1 MKTKYS
7 RLGNSAVSIILAV
20 LMVISST
27 IVGSSSTVDK
37 IAADTP
43 DTVSQTVAEPETN
56 VSEENKP
63 SADSAVETSNSEIAF
78 ENAEHISKNESEVS
92 TPKIAN
98 RDKMLPEKSGDRQKI
113 YLLGSNFSTES
124 VSTMTSH
131 WEASGRVEMDYDDSC
146 SCYYKDVYLGY
157 QSLFRFSS
165 TDNTWNAN
173 IGPSADKEH
182 IRLKDRNNKAT
193 TDNGKKE
200 YNWYFLSDGSAAGR
214 DTKYRIVYD
223 MTNSKVW
230 VTNIA
235 TRIIGGEISSSSD
248 SALISWN
255 TSNTIG
261 FVESTYNDYQAS
273 IYINRESSLPLSDLG
288 FQLFNQYET
297 HDTGFD
303 RRYYGPGGTMNVWS
317 SSSDELNFL
326 VNNISYNTTFGSGV
340 TTGSYVMHYNP
351 TNAHVWL
358 TRAAATYN
366 INANTPENGTVS
378 VPSKALS
385 GSSVSVTLTPNSGYT
400 SVLLVKN
407 HSDSSVYAKFVGNN
421 SPSFTMPAYEVDVEA
436 TFVQTTN
443 YTVTP
448 AAGTGGSVTPS
459 AAQTVQT
466 GNSQTITA
474 TPTSDD
480 YLFSAWTISGTE
492 NEDYVIAS
500 GSSLTASPI
509 TVYPLSDITVTA
521 SFTENRGSAYTNT
534 QFIYGTNDDVASF
547 TNHGITIYKRV
558 ATASDITNIGESNYY
573 KIKGS
578 DSTTRYSYYVDIDT
592 SSTKQIYFQT
602 GENGDYKNI
611 ATKTGWDDGI
621 AAFSVTTS
629 DSSLVTVEQKNRG
642 RNDDGTYTEYYFGRL
657 SVGSSVTKVRIYLGR
672 RDDGNNKGPDG
683 THFHVVPL
691 TTTSAAEANTVTVYA
706 KSGTIRNKSEGG
718 NQTTDKYSR
727 LATTEVAYT
736 DGTTFTENTDIWHS
750 RYNARDDGETAW
762 QRLTVAHVTRNKE
775 IRITVTL
782 KSELKDTYYVKAF
795 SINGETDPEFVLKS
809 QNDAPVDSNGA
820 HTGVYTCTYTPGD
833 DAPNHIEITPIYYY
847 FVSDDSTAY
856 NYKEN
861 FINFTAENFTDDVKD
876 LWGDQIACY
885 AFYSGVNSEG
895 NAVTTPSDTVSA
907 TATNKSALGGYPG
920 QPMVKIGNS
929 YYMQIPK
936 TLENGAVIEGITMN
950 NYVWDTI
957 HAKYILNL
965 DMSTATSRE
974 NANCQTYDYD
984 DMVAIDKLKSTDKIV
999 FNFKYGTYNG
1009 SSDTTEIK
1017 TELGNVPP
1025 TSKTGNSLAFV
1036 DSGNGWKVLTDYY
1049 DRPVDL
1055 FARRLVDPTAPEP
1068 AADEEPTY
1076 ITESTVTSTA
1086 ATAKVFVVSN
1096 GYEAYYY
1103 QQNADNADKSNER
1116 AKYIGQYGTRW
1127 YVYKTTDGTNY
1138 SYIGA
1143 LPPSAFL
1150 TGLASGK
1157 DVPVKVGYA
1166 NSKTTAEKDAEI
1178 SETNFL
1184 NYSAAATQYKAQNSG
1199 ETTYNDLDLS
1209 TWTDYKAIYEECA
1222 GLPVQITYESNLY
1235 SGGKTGT
1242 TQNKGFRSDGR
1253 WYYSVPNS
1261 RIQAKIVVQVIDE
1274 NGNIVDINNEPNDY
1288 DTWTQNESGVYVSD
1302 VVGAKAYFTNEEA
1315 VLNGQVEANV
1325 LQSDKFFT
1333 FVADHTS
1340 DGANNKHYIF
1350 RGWYSN
1356 TGDDVY
1362 TQINPDNKRY
1372 SLTGEQPMDG
1382 NVTLIARYQEYDPT
1396 KTLKIT
1402 HDMLSTES
1410 SEGNVPTIHNGK
1422 GTASLTVEILDDN
1435 GGRVRFINNT
1445 TPRSATIDADILADL
1460 KVKENSNNYKVKV
1473 TLTTVTDSGTTVVG
1487 TYRKETE
1494 NGTNTYY
1501 KSGTTGFTEPA
1512 SGNNGGTQ
1520 DSFGDANDG
1529 SPAKNLTTSTSGSTT
1544 TSQLVYEYTFA
1555 ELYNGDNLVKPEL
1568 KFFSDALT
1576 NTISVEFCYYDRK
1589 IVSGQPTTIKDSGE
1603 SFTTEVSISSKTVP
1617 EAIADA
1623 LAEFNNIDK
1632 GNVIDSYMCWATQAA
1647 AVADNG
1653 GIKSLDN
1660 YRSPNAEK
1668 DSGYNSYADSLVDS
1682 KFKYQSGFDAKNN
1695 NAPVY
1700 TEYTPDFSRHT
1711 NQYGMPQQ
1719 TGSTEE
1725 KWVTYYD
1732 AAGKEIT
1739 TDEDI
1744 LVDAQKTSVSSVKV
1758 WLYNT
1763 PKLYTV
1769 NVWAPASEN
1778 DTTVTQNLNG
1788 NYYSNRLTVQNGFY
1802 NQRIGM
1808 KDTNSG
1814 GVAAGSNNPTDYLTG
1829 YGIHTVYTGTEIAA
1843 PKCIKRDSDTDLLF
1857 DGWYSAT
1864 ISGTTVTD
1872 LTKVS
1877 SDVVYGNRITTDLTL
1892 VAVYKESVSNQVGVS
1907 VTDNGIDY
1915 YVENNTRMVRLN
1927 TELNVYNAKDSDP
1940 NIKQVSAIYVRL
1952 PSTVTVEGQEQER
1965 PFNKTD
1971 LTPELVSSIRS
1982 ELLTKITSNNILDRD
1997 FSNENET
2004 VMKIVQLSNLVASSK
2019 TGKIISYTLNVNV
2032 ENTPCASLTNKNR
2045 TQFVM
2050 PMAAEYYEGGAN
2062 CAIMAFAA
2070 IRYDDRV
2077 YVQDTD
2083 SEGNPLED
2091 GEGNPVMK
2099 VDSGENKWI
2108 LSDNYVPYIY
2118 YAQ

>member
-27 IVGSSSTVDK
+27 IVGSSSSIDS

-56 VSEENKP
+56 VSEANKVV
-63 SADSAVETSNSEIAF
+63 ADSAIETSNIESASEN
-78 ENAEHISKNESEVS
+78 EEQVSKNESEVS

-165 TDNTWNAN
+165 TDNTWTAN
-173 IGPSADKEH
+173 IGPSANKEQ

-193 TDNGKKE
+193 TNNGSTD
-200 YNWYFLSDGSAAGR
+200 YNWYFLSDGSATGR

-261 FVESTYNDYQAS
+261 FAESTYNDYQAS
-273 IYINRESSLPLSDLG
+273 IYINRESSLSSSDLG
-288 FQLFNQYET
+288 FQLFNQYES
-297 HDTGFD
+297 TGSDYD

-326 VNNISYNTTFGSGV
+326 VNNTSSNTTFGSGV

-366 INANTPENGTVS
+366 INANTPEHGTVS
-378 VPSKALS
+378 VASSATS
-385 GSSVSVTLTPNSGYT
+385 GSSVSVTLTPESGYT

-407 HSDSSVYAKFVGNN
+407 HSDSSVYASFVGNN

-436 TFVQTTN
+436 VFVQTTN

-448 AAGTGGSVTPS
+448 AAGTGGSVSPS
-459 AAQTVQT
+459 TAQTVQT
-466 GNSQTITA
+466 GNSTQITA

-480 YLFSAWTISGTE
+480 YLFSSWTISGTE

-509 TVYPLSDITVTA
+509 TVYPLNDITVTA

-611 ATKTGWDDGI
+611 ATKTGWNDGI

-629 DSSLVTVEQKNRG
+629 DSNLVTVEQKNRG

-691 TTTSAAEANTVTVYA
+691 TTASATEANTVTVYA

-750 RYNARDDGETAW
+750 RYNASDDGETAW
-762 QRLTVAHVTRNKE
+762 QRLTVASVTRNKE

-833 DAPNHIEITPIYYY
+833 DAPNRIEITPIYYY

-965 DMSTATSRE
+965 DMSTTTSRE

-1025 TSKTGNSLAFV
+1025 TDASNNDLSFV
-1036 DSGNGWKVLTDYY
+1036 SGGNGWKVLTDYY
-1049 DRPVDL
+1049 DHPVDL
-1055 FARRLVDPTAPEP
+1055 FARRLVDPNADEP

-1076 ITESTVTSTA
+1076 ITESTVKSTA
-1086 ATAKVFVVSN
+1086 ANEKIFVVSN

-1103 QQNADNADKSNER
+1103 QKNADNADKSDER
-1116 AKYIGQYGTRW
+1116 AKYVGQYGTRW

-1166 NSKTTAEKDAEI
+1166 NSKTTQEKDAEI
-1178 SETNFL
+1178 SKTNFL
-1184 NYSAAATQYKAQNSG
+1184 NYSAAATQYKAGNSG

-1235 SGGKTGT
+1235 SGGKDGT

-1261 RIQAKIVVQVIDE
+1261 KIEANIVVQVIDA
-1274 NGNIVDINNEPNDY
+1274 NGDIVAINNNASDTYQY
-1288 DTWTQNESGVYVSD
+1288 DTWTETDGVYVSD
-1302 VVGAKAYFTNEEA
+1302 VVGAKAYFTNEDA
-1315 VLNGQVEANV
+1315 VLNGKVDANV
-1325 LQSDKFFT
+1325 YQSDNFFT
-1333 FVADHTS
+1333 FIADHTS
-1340 DGANNKHYIF
+1340 VGSNGKHYIF

-1356 TGDDVY
+1356 TGDNYY

-1372 SLTGEQPMDG
+1372 ALTGEQPMDG

-1435 GGRVRFINNT
+1435 GDRVKFINNT
-1445 TPRSATIDADILADL
+1445 TPGSATIDAVTLSEIKALT
-1460 KVKENSNNYKVKV
+1460 NGSNYKVKV
-1473 TLTTVTDSGTTVVG
+1473 TLNTVTDSGTIVVG
-1487 TYRKETE
+1487 TYRKETD

-1501 KSGTTGFTEPA
+1501 KSGTTGFSEPA
-1512 SGNNGGTQ
+1512 SGNGSTQ

-1529 SPAKNLTTSTSGSTT
+1529 TPAKTLTTSTSGSTT

-1555 ELYNGDNLVKPEL
+1555 ELYSGENLAKPEL

-1589 IVSGQPTTIKDSGE
+1589 IVSGQPTTMNDE
-1603 SFTTEVSISSKTVP
+1603 PETFTTNVSIDNKTITG
-1617 EAIADA
+1617 AITDA
-1623 LAEFNNIDK
+1623 FVQFNDIQK
-1632 GNVIDSYMCWATQAA
+1632 GNVIDSYKCWMTQATA
-1647 AVADNG
+1647 TTEIQN
-1653 GIKSLDN
+1653 LDN

-1668 DSGYNSYADSLVDS
+1668 TSGYNSYADSLVS
-1682 KFKYQSGFDAKNN
+1682 GNFKYQSGFDAEND

-1711 NQYGMPQQ
+1711 NLYGMPEVS
-1719 TGSTEE
+1719 GSTTAD

-1732 AAGKEIT
+1732 AEGKEINT
-1739 TDEDI
+1739 AEAT
-1744 LVDAQKTSVSSVKV
+1744 LVDSQKTSVSSVKV

-1769 NVWAPASEN
+1769 NVWAPTGVD
-1778 DTTVTQNLNG
+1778 DTTVTQSLG
-1788 NYYSNRLTVQNGFY
+1788 GKYYTNNNPVPQKGFY
-1802 NQRIGM
+1802 NQRIGVE
-1808 KDTNSG
+1808 DTNEG
-1814 GVAAGSNNPTDYLTG
+1814 GIAAGSNSQSDYLTG
-1829 YGIHTVYTGTEIAA
+1829 YGIHTVYTGDKIAA
-1843 PKCIKRDSDTDLLF
+1843 PTRIHRNNEQADLLF

-1864 ISGTTVTD
+1864 IVEVDDGEGNKTQNVTD

-1892 VAVYKESVSNQVGVS
+1892 VAVYKESVSNTVGVS
-1907 VTDNGIDY
+1907 VVDNGIDY
-1915 YVENNTRMVRLN
+1915 YVENNTRMVRFN
-1927 TELNVYNAKDSDP
+1927 TELNVYNAIDSDP

-1952 PSTVTVEGQEQER
+1952 PAQVTVSGATR
-1965 PFNKTD
+1965 AFTAAD
-1971 LTPELVSSIRS
+1971 LTSEIVNSIRI
-1982 ELLTKITSNNILDRD
+1982 ELNTQIYTNEMLNRD
-1997 FSNENET
+1997 FSNDT
-2004 VMKIVQLSNLVASSK
+2004 VMKIVDVTKLALDK
-2019 TGKIISYTLNVNV
+2019 DGKIISYSLTVNDD
-2032 ENTPCASLTNKNR
+2032 TDHSAKLTNKNR

-2050 PMAAEYYEGGAN
+2050 PMAAVYYEGGAN
-2062 CAIMAFAA
+2062 CAILAYAA
-2070 IRYDDRV
+2070 INYD
-2077 YVQDTD
+2077 QDGDYDTAGAETD
-2083 SEGNPLED
+2083 E
-2091 GEGNPVMK
+2091 
-2099 VDSGENKWI
+2099 WI

-2118 YAQ
+2118 YEKPSDIPG

>member
-7 RLGNSAVSIILAV
+7 RLGNSAVSIVLAV

-27 IVGSSSTVDK
+27 IVGSSSSIDS

-43 DTVSQTVAEPETN
+43 DTVSQTVGEPETN

-63 SADSAVETSNSEIAF
+63 SADSAVETSNIESASEN
-78 ENAEHISKNESEVS
+78 EEQVSKNESEVS

-98 RDKMLPEKSGDRQKI
+98 RDKMLPESSGSDPTWYIRGDGI
-113 YLLGSNFSTES
+113 TGGGWDPGIALAYDS
-124 VSTMTSH
+124 VADLYYADITITQNSEFKLYSDITINDSAIG
-131 WEASGRVEMDYDDSC
+131 WRGINSG
-146 SCYYKDVYLGY
+146 KVYV
-157 QSLFRFSS
+157 
-165 TDNTWNAN
+165 N
-173 IGPSADKEH
+173 
-182 IRLKDRNNKAT
+182 T
-193 TDNGKKE
+193 TD
-200 YNWYFLSDGSAAGR
+200 
-214 DTKYRIVYD
+214 
-223 MTNSKVW
+223 
-230 VTNIA
+230 
-235 TRIIGGEISSSSD
+235 
-248 SALISWN
+248 
-255 TSNTIG
+255 
-261 FVESTYNDYQAS
+261 
-273 IYINRESSLPLSDLG
+273 
-288 FQLFNQYET
+288 
-297 HDTGFD
+297 
-303 RRYYGPGGTMNVWS
+303 
-317 SSSDELNFL
+317 
-326 VNNISYNTTFGSGV
+326 
-340 TTGSYVMHYNP
+340 YNP
-351 TNAHVWL
+351 TTKYNTSSGGGNITFKSATGTYRLVVQTTTKQFWFLEINKINNMKIRGTVKNSSGSEIGWSDGLSLTANNSNNPNDYSATVVVENANSENSRMKLFQSDDGMWIGKKDPGAMSVGTEYAFTIGGGSDAKFTNIGTYEVHYDLLSSEVWL
-358 TRAAATYN
+358 TQAATTYD
-366 INANTPENGTVS
+366 IHVNTPSNGTVS
-378 VPSKALS
+378 VASSATS
-385 GSSVSVTLTPNSGYT
+385 GSSVSVTLTPDSGYT
-400 SVLLVKN
+400 SVILVKN

-421 SPSFTMPAYEVDVEA
+421 SPSFTMPAYEVDVVA

-448 AAGTGGSVTPS
+448 AAGTGGSVSPS
-459 AAQTVQT
+459 TAQTVQT
-466 GNSQTITA
+466 GNSTQITA

-492 NEDYVIAS
+492 NVDYVIAS

-509 TVYPLSDITVTA
+509 TVYPLNNITVTA
-521 SFTENRGSAYTNT
+521 SFDENLGSAYTNT
-534 QFIYGTNDDVASF
+534 TFIYGTNDDVASF

-558 ATASDITNIGESNYY
+558 ATASDITNIGTNNYY
-573 KIKGS
+573 KLLS
-578 DSTTRYSYYVDIDT
+578 DSSGSTRYSYYVDIDT
-592 SSTKQIYFQT
+592 SSTKEIYFQT
-602 GENGDYKNI
+602 AASGDYKNI
-611 ATKTGWDDGI
+611 PTRSTNSSSEFNTK
-621 AAFSVTTS
+621 AALVVTTS
-629 DSSLVTVEQKNRG
+629 NDSLVTVETKERG
-642 RNDDGTYTEYYFGRL
+642 RNDSDTYTNYFFGRL
-657 SVGSSVTKVRIYLGR
+657 SVDSSVTKVRIYLGR
-672 RDDGNNKGPDG
+672 RNDKNGGAVPDG

-691 TTTSAAEANTVTVYA
+691 TTASATEANTVTVYA

-727 LATTEVAYT
+727 LATTEVTYT
-736 DGTTFTENTDIWHS
+736 DGTAFTENTDIWHS

-833 DAPNHIEITPIYYY
+833 DAPNRIEITPIYYY

-1025 TSKTGNSLAFV
+1025 TSETGNSLAFV

-1103 QQNADNADKSNER
+1103 QKSADNAGKSDER
-1116 AKYIGQYGTRW
+1116 AKYVGQYGTRW

-1382 NVTLIARYQEYDPT
+1382 NVTLIARYQTYDPT

-1410 SEGNVPTIHNGK
+1410 GKDNVPTIHNGK
-1422 GTASLTVEILDDN
+1422 GTASVQVEILDDK
-1435 GGRVRFINNT
+1435 GKRVKLISNT
-1445 TPRSATIDADILADL
+1445 TPGSVTIDAATLAEIKGLTNGSD
-1460 KVKENSNNYKVKV
+1460 YKVKV
-1473 TLTTVTDSGTTVVG
+1473 TLTTVTDSETNVVG
-1487 TYRKETE
+1487 TYRKETVS
-1494 NGTNTYY
+1494 NVNTYY
-1501 KSGTTGFTEPA
+1501 KSGTTGFTEP
-1512 SGNNGGTQ
+1512 STGNGSAQ
-1520 DSFGDANDG
+1520 DQFGAYNYVGNVVDEQTTTKA
-1529 SPAKNLTTSTSGSTT
+1529 LTTNTATT
-1544 TSQLVYEYTFA
+1544 TQLVYEYTFA
-1555 ELYNGDNLVKPEL
+1555 ELYNDNNLVKSEL
-1568 KFFSDALT
+1568 KFLTDALT

-1589 IVSGQPTTIKDSGE
+1589 IENGQPTTIKDSGE
-1603 SFTTEVSISSKTVP
+1603 SFTTEVSISSKTVTD
-1617 EAIADA
+1617 AIADA
-1623 LAEFNNIDK
+1623 LKVFNNIDK
-1632 GNVIDSYMCWATQAA
+1632 GNVIDSYKCWATQDA

-1660 YRSPNAEK
+1660 YRSPNADK

-1700 TEYTPDFSRHT
+1700 TEYDPDFTRHT

-1769 NVWAPASEN
+1769 NVWAPTGAN
-1778 DTTVTQNLNG
+1778 DTTVTQNLDG
-1788 NYYSNRLTVQNGFY
+1788 KYYTNNNPVPQKGFY
-1802 NQRIGM
+1802 NQRIGVE
-1808 KDTNSG
+1808 DTNEG
-1814 GVAAGSNNPTDYLTG
+1814 GIAAGSNSQSDYLTG
-1829 YGIHTVYTGTEIAA
+1829 YGIHTVYTGDKIAA
-1843 PKCIKRDSDTDLLF
+1843 PKRIKRDSDTDLLF